1 VAEYLV
7 KLRKQSFIE
16 VKPGY
21 VDSGAV
27 ASAIGG
33 EAKQAAQAQLEQGK
47 KGKKK

>member
-1 VAEYLV
+1 
-7 KLRKQSFIE
+7 LRKQSFIE

-33 EAKQAAQAQLEQGK
+33 ETKQAAQAQQLEQGK